1 MSNNGA
7 GKDQYWIYHERQQAL
22 LCGQHA
28 LNNLV
33 QQNCFSPQ
41 SLSEIAQQLDAVELN
56 YFASNC
62 EGGVRSKDYLQRLQ
76 EGSGN
81 VDESGNFS
89 IEVLRSA
96 LLGRFGAQ
104 LPSIRQQGVAGR
116 EITEIDGFICKRA
129 AHWFAIRK
137 INGERW
143 RFIWPMAPRLRGDF
157 ASGGNRTT
165 GNTDAFFTFSTRKT
179 HWWTL
184 LDTGRYWNLNSTKDR
199 PEVISH
205 FRLAAEVE
213 SLQSQ
218 GYSVFCVLENLPAP
232 CTCTAQMDLGLPE
245 YWWKEEDLLKG
256 KTDATTRATDPWR
269 GAGSGRRLDGGGSA
283 SAGGGGGGADISGL
297 SEEEMLQMAMAASLE
312 QGAAAASAAPPQ
324 DDGAAYALT
333 DEPADGAEGSCK
345 IQFRLPDGTRT
356 VRRFLTTDP
365 VGSVYAF
372 VASRCDGG
380 GRRVELRSGFP
391 PKDLSSAKDKT
402 VGEAGLA
409 GDMIQGR
416 YI

>member
-116 EITEIDGFICKRA
+116 EITEIDGFICNRA

-137 INGERW
+137 INGEELEVYLANG
-143 RFIWPMAPRLRGDF
+143 PPPAQRLCV
-157 ASGGNRTT
+157 GGKS
-165 GNTDAFFTFSTRKT
+165 D
-179 HWWTL
+179 
-184 LDTGRYWNLNSTKDR
+184 
-199 PEVISH
+199 
-205 FRLAAEVE
+205 
-213 SLQSQ
+213 
-218 GYSVFCVLENLPAP
+218 
-232 CTCTAQMDLGLPE
+232 DL
-245 YWWKEEDLLKG
+245 KN
-256 KTDATTRATDPWR
+256 
-269 GAGSGRRLDGGGSA
+269 
-283 SAGGGGGGADISGL
+283 
-297 SEEEMLQMAMAASLE
+297 
-312 QGAAAASAAPPQ
+312 
-324 DDGAAYALT
+324 
-333 DEPADGAEGSCK
+333 
-345 IQFRLPDGTRT
+345 
-356 VRRFLTTDP
+356 
-365 VGSVYAF
+365 
-372 VASRCDGG
+372 
-380 GRRVELRSGFP
+380 
-391 PKDLSSAKDKT
+391 
-402 VGEAGLA
+402 
-409 GDMIQGR
+409 
-416 YI
+416 